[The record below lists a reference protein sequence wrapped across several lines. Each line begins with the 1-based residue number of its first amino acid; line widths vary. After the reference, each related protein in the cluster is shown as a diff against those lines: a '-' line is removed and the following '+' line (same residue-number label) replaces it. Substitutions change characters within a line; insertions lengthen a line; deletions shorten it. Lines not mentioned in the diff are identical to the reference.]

1 MLESGTGAAAGN
13 GELVGMA
20 GAGSGCVTV
29 PGVIGVD
36 EAGKFGS
43 INSYASLYC
52 DRVPRACLSSCW
64 ARRKVQASQPVMASG
79 ISPATHLKP
88 AY

>member
-1 MLESGTGAAAGN
+1 MPDSGTGAAAGA
-13 GELVGMA
+13 GELVGTA

-29 PGVIGVD
+29 PGVIGVG

-64 ARRKVQASQPVMASG
+64 ARRKAQASQPVIASG
-79 ISPATHLKP
+79 ISPAAHLKL